1 MDGRE
6 TDSLS
11 LQSRIANYGR
21 ALTAKELAELLN
33 VSPVTVFK
41 QAKKGLIPSFRIGT
55 CVRFEPTKRLNGYRD
70 SDNFKRLDLL

>member
-1 MDGRE
+1 MERE
-6 TDSLS
+6 TLKTDIQNGLS

-21 ALTAKELAELLN
+21 ALTAKELADLLN

-55 CVRFEPTKRLNGYRD
+55 CVRFEPKKTAEWLARR
-70 SDNFKRLDLL
+70 